1 MNSVRTQVTWDL
13 LKFKVFYGY
22 FTGILRYF
30 TIFYGTVIDSVCGKF
45 ACSDAQHE
53 ETWNQNLVQA
63 EAKSHPMGWHM
74 DRIVES
80 RVTNYISTEVMS
92 VSQIFGRGFSRG
104 AIFGYTEHR
113 ASICGISHCY

>member
-45 ACSDAQHE
+45 AYSDAQHE
-53 ETWNQNLVQA
+53 ETEETWNLKPRLSS
-63 EAKSHPMGWHM
+63 AKSRP
-74 DRIVES
+74 
-80 RVTNYISTEVMS
+80 T
-92 VSQIFGRGFSRG
+92 GR
-104 AIFGYTEHR
+104 
-113 ASICGISHCY
+113 